1 MAVYGDGAAASGTA
15 ASGTAPGRPAP
26 TGTPPGRPAPARPA
40 TGARTTAWLRSGRFT
55 LGDLLA
61 LASFVAAAVAL
72 TARLWPAS
80 EGVLNRQDQAF
91 FEWMLAHGARVLTEG
106 VNPFFSTQMNAPDGV
121 NMMANTSVLGIS
133 IPLAP
138 LTMAVGPHAAFTV
151 FLTGALVATA
161 ASWYLLLSRPLRLAR
176 PAAWVGGLFCAFAP
190 GMVSQ
195 ANGHPNIVAQFLVPV
210 IIWRTLK
217 LREEGRW
224 LRNGLLLALPIVWQA
239 VINLE
244 ILFMTAVGLF
254 VFVALMAALSG
265 DARRAWRP
273 FLAGLAVAGGV
284 SLVVLA
290 YPIWYHF
297 RGPQAYLGLPDNVR
311 NFGADLAAYPAFARQ
326 SLAGDADIA
335 KRLAQNPSEENAF
348 FGWPVLVLVGLTVVA
363 CIRRTYVIALLV
375 AGLVLAA
382 FSLGPKVK
390 VDGVATSLPSVWGFV
405 TDLPL
410 LNAVVPTRWALA
422 TIPVVGLLL
431 AVGLDRALAF
441 AAPRPSAGI
450 AVRIATALVF
460 AAALLPIVPTTLPS
474 QEFKAA
480 PEFVTSGA
488 WREYTADGRSVM
500 FVPVVSSVATDPL
513 RWSAAV
519 RNDLRF
525 TQGYFLGP
533 NDTDGKATFT
543 APRRPTTT
551 FLSLVKAKKPA
562 PVTPSLRSGAIEDL
576 RYWRAGAV
584 VLVPGVDAA
593 RYRAALTELY
603 GYEPRAVGGVWLWD
617 TRGVAA

>member
-1 MAVYGDGAAASGTA
+1 
-15 ASGTAPGRPAP
+15 
-26 TGTPPGRPAPARPA
+26 
-40 TGARTTAWLRSGRFT
+40 
-55 LGDLLA
+55 
-61 LASFVAAAVAL
+61 
-72 TARLWPAS
+72 
-80 EGVLNRQDQAF
+80 
-91 FEWMLAHGARVLTEG
+91 
-106 VNPFFSTQMNAPDGV
+106 
-121 NMMANTSVLGIS
+121 MMANTSVLGIS

-138 LTMAVGPHAAFTV
+138 LTVAIGPHATFNV

-161 ASWYLLLSRPLRLAR
+161 ASWYLVLSRPLRLAR
-176 PAAWVGGLFCAFAP
+176 PAAWVGALFCAFAP
-190 GMVSQ
+190 GMISQ

-224 LRNGLLLALPIVWQA
+224 LRNGLLLAVPIVWQA
-239 VINLE
+239 FINLE
-244 ILFMTAVGLF
+244 ILFMTAVGLL
-254 VFVALMAALSG
+254 VFVAVVAALSR

-284 SLVVLA
+284 GLVVLA

-311 NFGADLAAYPAFARQ
+311 NFGTDVAAYSAFARQ
-326 SLAGDADIA
+326 SLAGDADVA

-348 FGWPVLVLVGLTVVA
+348 FGWPVLVLAGLVVVA
-363 CIRRTYVIALLV
+363 CIRRAYVVGLLV

-390 VDGVATSLPSVWGFV
+390 VNGELTDLPSVWGWV

-431 AVGLDRALAF
+431 AIGLDRALEF

-450 AVRIATALVF
+450 AIRIATAVVF

-474 QEFKAA
+474 TSLEAA
-480 PEFVTSGA
+480 PGFVASGA
-488 WREYTADGRSVM
+488 WREYTADGRSIM
-500 FVPVVSSVATDPL
+500 FVPVVSSVAPDPL
-513 RWSAAV
+513 RWSAAT

-551 FLSLVKAKKPA
+551 FLSLVRAKKPA
-562 PVTPSLRSGAIEDL
+562 PVTPSLQAQAIEDL
-576 RYWRAGAV
+576 RFWRAGAV
-584 VLVPGVDAA
+584 VLVPGDDAA
-593 RYRAALTELY
+593 RYRAALTSLY
-603 GYEPRAVGGVWLWD
+603 GFAPREVGGVWVWD

>member
-1 MAVYGDGAAASGTA
+1 MASHADGAAVASTA
-15 ASGTAPGRPAP
+15 PTGEEQPAPGRPP
-26 TGTPPGRPAPARPA
+26 TGSRAA
-40 TGARTTAWLRSGRFT
+40 AWVT
-55 LGDLLA
+55 QGDLLA

-72 TARLWPAS
+72 TARLWTAPAD
-80 EGVLNRQDQAF
+80 GVLNRQDQAF
-91 FEWMLAHGARVLTEG
+91 FEWMLAHGARVLTGG
-106 VNPFFSTQMNAPDGV
+106 VDPFFSAQMNTPDGV

-138 LTMAVGPHAAFTV
+138 LTVALGPHATFNV
-151 FLTGALVATA
+151 FLAGALVATA
-161 ASWYLLLSRPLRLAR
+161 ASWYFVLSRQFLLAR

-217 LREEGRW
+217 LREEDRW
-224 LRNGLLLALPIVWQA
+224 LRNGLLLALPTVWQA
-239 VINLE
+239 FINLE

-254 VFVALMAALSG
+254 VFVVVMAALSP
-265 DARRAWRP
+265 DARRTWRP

-297 RGPQAYLGLPDNVR
+297 RGPQSYLGLPDNVR
-311 NFGADLAAYPAFARQ
+311 NFGTDVAAYPAFARQ
-326 SLAGDADIA
+326 SLAGDPETAR
-335 KRLAQNPSEENAF
+335 RLAQNPSEENAF
-348 FGWPVLVLVGLTVVA
+348 FGWPLLVLVGLIVVA
-363 CIRRTYVIALLV
+363 CCRRAYVIALLV

-390 VDGVATSLPSVWGFV
+390 INGVITELPSVWGHL

-441 AAPRPSAGI
+441 AAGRPSAGI
-450 AVRIATALVF
+450 AIRIVTALAF
-460 AAALLPIVPTTLPS
+460 TAALAPIVPVTLPTR
-474 QEFKAA
+474 ELAA
-480 PEFVTSGA
+480 VPEFVASGA
-488 WREYTADGRSVM
+488 WRDYTADGRSIV

-513 RWSAAV
+513 RWSAAT

-533 NDTDGKATFT
+533 NDTNGKATFT

-551 FLSLVKAKKPA
+551 YLSLVRSKKPA
-562 PVTPSLRSGAIEDL
+562 AVTPELRAAAEDDL

-584 VLVPGVDAA
+584 VLVPGDDTA

-603 GYEPRAVGGVWLWD
+603 GFEPREIGGVLVWD
-617 TRGVAA
+617 TRTIAG